1 MATTDAPSGRSPT
14 GPNTV
19 RVGTREMPI
28 GPAGLTIGRDESCD
42 ITLDTPQASRR
53 HARIYV
59 DDSGCW
65 IEDLGSTNG
74 TFVKGRRIAGP
85 ILLSSGEK
93 VIIAD
98 HEMQVLAGER
108 TALGQAGHLAPVQPT
123 DLQEVPLGPRGLTI
137 GRDPSNDLVLDDP
150 NISRFHAVINR
161 AGDDVVLRDLS
172 SRNGTRIDGEVVST
186 ASLSPGAQIAIG
198 GYRLTFTGTS
208 LIPRDDRGALRLV
221 TRGVAMTVNGRV
233 LLAPTSLVVEP
244 GELVAVIGESG
255 AGKTT
260 LLKAL
265 AGITTPTAGEVLVNG
280 EPVASRL
287 TDVGYVPQEDI
298 VHRLL
303 TVREALRY
311 AAQLRLPPDTS
322 AAEVD
327 RAVDRVLGE
336 LDLAAHA
343 DKLVRTISGG
353 QRKRVGV
360 AAELLSRPGI
370 LFLDEPAS
378 GLDPGLEKRLME
390 LLQKLSRDS
399 RPIVTIT
406 HSTKHLSLCDK
417 LAVMA
422 RGGFLVYYGP
432 PADALEHFGVT
443 DFDDIYTVLDRH
455 PPEHWRDLQ
464 RAVTPDRTRTR
475 PTLSLNRPSRQR
487 QPAVLPQALILA
499 RRYSTLLLRDRRNL
513 IILLGQVPILA
524 FLIAI
529 GFSAHTFAPT
539 GSRID
544 ATTFLFVTAIT
555 AMWLGAIAA
564 AREIVKEK
572 SVFLRERAVGVSVSA
587 YLISKVAVL
596 FVLCATQTAIL
607 SVILFSL
614 RPLHESASAYLAT
627 YVLLLLTSLAAVAM
641 GLLASTLAR
650 TEDQSTSFI
659 PMILIPQLLFGG
671 AIITLVGKGI
681 AIKVLAALMV
691 SRWSFASLGSAIH
704 LNESQ
709 PIVHHYG
716 NLFALSSAVG
726 GCLVAAFAAA
736 FILIVTARVQ
746 TQRD

>member
-1 MATTDAPSGRSPT
+1 MA
-14 GPNTV
+14 
-19 RVGTREMPI
+19 I
-28 GPAGLTIGRDESCD
+28 
-42 ITLDTPQASRR
+42 
-53 HARIYV
+53 
-59 DDSGCW
+59 
-65 IEDLGSTNG
+65 
-74 TFVKGRRIAGP
+74 
-85 ILLSSGEK
+85 
-93 VIIAD
+93 
-98 HEMQVLAGER
+98 
-108 TALGQAGHLAPVQPT
+108 
-123 DLQEVPLGPRGLTI
+123 
-137 GRDPSNDLVLDDP
+137 
-150 NISRFHAVINR
+150 
-161 AGDDVVLRDLS
+161 
-172 SRNGTRIDGEVVST
+172 
-186 ASLSPGAQIAIG
+186 
-198 GYRLTFTGTS
+198 
-208 LIPRDDRGALRLV
+208 
-221 TRGVAMTVNGRV
+221 
-233 LLAPTSLVVEP
+233 
-244 GELVAVIGESG
+244 IGESG

-265 AGITTPTAGEVLVNG
+265 AGVTTPTAGEVLVNG

-336 LDLAAHA
+336 LDLVPHA
-343 DKLVRTISGG
+343 DKLVRTVSGG

-370 LFLDEPAS
+370 LFLDEPAT

-406 HSTKHLSLCDK
+406 HSTKHLPLCDQ

-422 RGGFLVYYGP
+422 RGGVLVYYGP
-432 PADALEHFGVT
+432 PADALSHFGVN
-443 DFDDIYTVLDRH
+443 DFDDIYTALDRH
-455 PPEHWRDLQ
+455 PREHWPSVHPD
-464 RAVTPDRTRTR
+464 VTADRTRTR
-475 PTLSLNRPSRQR
+475 TTALFSRPSRQR

-499 RRYSTLLLRDRRNL
+499 RRYSTLMLRDRRNL

-529 GFSAHTFAPT
+529 GFSAQTFAPS

-544 ATTFLFVTAIT
+544 ATTFLFMTAIT

-572 SVFLRERAVGVSVSA
+572 PVFLRERAVGVSVSA

-596 FVLCATQTAIL
+596 FVLCTAQIAIL
-607 SVILFSL
+607 SVILFWL
-614 RPLHESASAYLAT
+614 RPLHENASAYLAT
-627 YVLLLLTSLAAVAM
+627 FVLLLLTSLAAIAM

-659 PMILIPQLLFGG
+659 PMMLIPQLLFGG
-671 AIITLVGKGI
+671 AIISLAGKGI
-681 AIKVLAALMV
+681 TIKILAALMV

-704 LNESQ
+704 LNDSQ

-716 NLFALSSAVG
+716 NLFAISTVVG
-726 GCLVAAFAAA
+726 GCLVAAFAGA